1 MLICNNTLLTE
12 INQIKR
18 LKKMTKQEHREIGA
32 ELKKIRKSTMAL
44 SCRLPSVYGT
54 SSPIGRQSSK
64 VYYAIESLINLMDR
78 QLGVDCPRE
87 FETGIYIGES
97 IKRQSI
103 DQQHIE

>member
-1 MLICNNTLLTE
+1 M
-12 INQIKR
+12 KR

-32 ELKKIRKSTMAL
+32 VLKETRKSTMYL
-44 SCRLPSVYGT
+44 NCRLQRIYGT
-54 SSPIGRQSSK
+54 SCPIGKQSSK

-78 QLGVDCPRE
+78 QFGVDCPRE